1 MRLTILAVMAM
12 LALAPALSAQK
23 VAPKDGDLIPRA
35 GTLAYAVSDRPEALL
50 QLFGRDA
57 SGKWRLRGFLEGKLE
72 EEFATEPDGEE
83 ARNARSILEYV
94 FNSYESIQRAELGLL
109 DVTLDGP
116 KYVLLVHAK
125 TGRKIDI
132 APAFLAEY
140 LAETREF
147 QGVKYLEYRSPGAAE
162 PPADPEEGP
171 QPDPKEETPRPVVNM
186 GMDRFY
192 VASMPNGIVI
202 ANFESSIR
210 ETIQRMVTGDY
221 SESLSGRA
229 EFQEWKATH
238 KPHDLSFF
246 LVGRELQNAIER
258 VLPSKDQS
266 GVDAQG
272 VYRGIDDWLQLRE
285 YRYVVFDLDY
295 DESAR
300 AFTIAAAFKTR
311 RQTRLLE
318 KLAIEPAD
326 FKLLKYVPTGA
337 VMNMGV
343 QLGDAKKTFE
353 NLKELSYDVEGWY
366 EEVMK
371 GFGRGRSVPP
381 DFPDEPPPPEDSI
394 EPKSVLPGMTLAE
407 LLQMAGEGES
417 SDDQESEIDR
427 MLAKLDEAL
436 AEYGTTVDEIL
447 SVLGTELIVHLT
459 PDLERAKTS
468 VWGTP
473 DMGDVLGSGTL
484 GVVIGLK
491 DVEKAKQIIA
501 TAREKDPRG
510 AFRGFESLEYQG
522 RTLMLSAEHPFG
534 WCFTDNALVI
544 TIVLGL
550 QDQDA
555 TAPVLGGITAMIDA
569 SRKTG
574 SGGAFVANGS
584 KFLEVDVGAFS
595 RLENQLA
602 DHQSHKLD
610 RYAQPPLE
618 SSPTRFM
625 DGMTVA
631 LRLKEYKDGVEIA
644 MRIAGLP
651 DLWQFINGEAAMIG
665 GAGNARRNGYNYG
678 EENLRNLSRVLRE
691 RAEAEQSVDLDEM
704 VKAGVMRNA
713 ALQLP
718 FDKRW
723 KGELESL
730 GWITLDQVTR
740 DKDGKLP
747 EWVDAKAA
755 EMIEANEKAAWRSL
769 KLIDGNVAELVRKY
783 KTGFIVAYQESA
795 DTLEGHMV
803 LYADGQVGWLGAEAF
818 KEALKLNADGK
829 PVPAQENWHDS
840 TAPEDTG
847 ERLPPDDPWNPM
859 GK

>member
-1 MRLTILAVMAM
+1 MRLTILAVMA
-12 LALAPALSAQK
+12 ALLMAPALCAQK

-50 QLFGRDA
+50 HLFGRDA
-57 SGKWRLRGFLEGKLE
+57 SGKWRIRGFLEGKLE
-72 EEFATEPDGEE
+72 EEFATDPDGEE
-83 ARNARSILEYV
+83 ARRARSILEYV
-94 FNSYESIQRAELGLL
+94 SNSYEAIQRAELGLL

-116 KYVLLVHAK
+116 KYVLLLHAK
-125 TGRKIDI
+125 SGRKIDI

-147 QGVKYLEYRSPGAAE
+147 QGVKYLEYRGPDATE
-162 PPADPEEGP
+162 PADEGSERRE
-171 QPDPKEETPRPVVNM
+171 DEAHRPAVKM

-192 VASMPNGIVI
+192 VAAMPDGVMI

-210 ETIQRMVTGDY
+210 ESIQRLVSGDY

-337 VMNMGV
+337 VMSMGV
-343 QLGDAKKTFE
+343 QLGDARKTFE

-371 GFGRGRSVPP
+371 GFGRAVPP
-381 DFPDEPPPPEDSI
+381 DFPDEPPPDEGI
-394 EPKSVLPGMTLAE
+394 EPKSVLPGITLAE
-407 LLQMAGEGES
+407 LLQLAGEGEGS
-417 SDDQESEIDR
+417 GDTGDKESEIDR

-447 SVLGTELIVHLT
+447 SALGTELIVHLT
-459 PDLERAKTS
+459 PDLERAKAR

-473 DMGDVLGSGTL
+473 DMGDVLASGTL

-491 DVEKAKQIIA
+491 DTDKARQIIA
-501 TAREKDPRG
+501 AAREKDPRG
-510 AFRGFESLEYQG
+510 AFRGFESLDYQG

-534 WCFTDNALVI
+534 WCFTDNALVL

-555 TAPVLGGITAMIDA
+555 TAPVLSGITAMIDA

-584 KFLEVDVGAFS
+584 KFLEVDVGALS

-631 LRLKEYKDGVEIA
+631 LRLREHKDGVEIA
-644 MRIAGLP
+644 LRVAGMP
-651 DLWQFINGEAAMIG
+651 DLWQFINGEASMIG
-665 GAGNARRNGYNYG
+665 GAGSARRNGYNYG

-704 VKAGVMRNA
+704 VKAGVIRGA

-723 KGELESL
+723 KGELETL

-740 DKDGKLP
+740 DKDGNLP

-755 EMIEANEKAAWRSL
+755 EMIETNEKAAWRSL

-783 KTGFIVAYQESA
+783 KTGYVIAYQESA

-803 LYADGQVGWLGAEAF
+803 LYADGQVGWLGANAF
-818 KEALKLNADGK
+818 KEALKLNAEGK
-829 PVPAQENWHDS
+829 PVPAEENWHDS
-840 TAPEDTG
+840 TAPVDSG